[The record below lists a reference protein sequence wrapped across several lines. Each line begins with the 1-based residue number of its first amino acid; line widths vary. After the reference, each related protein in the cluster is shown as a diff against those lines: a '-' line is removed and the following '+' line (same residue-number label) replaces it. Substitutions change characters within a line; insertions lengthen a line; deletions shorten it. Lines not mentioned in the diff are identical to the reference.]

1 MSLTD
6 RAWARAAALDAAA
19 VLHGPLVLVPGVD
32 RAVTEH
38 AAQVAIRRLADGLAA
53 YVLGTTRIHL
63 TPGLVADEAS
73 GIPAETLPGGENMQI
88 NTGQQVTYEADT
100 EDAAGYDT
108 VETIEWSVDN
118 GDVAVLRVSEDTRSC
133 TVVSGAPGSAVLT
146 ARIPALGL
154 EVTEAI
160 DVVPAG
166 TATVKL
172 VAGDV
177 EDETP
182 APGEGDSAE
191 GEQA

>member
-1 MSLTD
+1 
-6 RAWARAAALDAAA
+6 
-19 VLHGPLVLVPGVD
+19 
-32 RAVTEH
+32 
-38 AAQVAIRRLADGLAA
+38 
-53 YVLGTTRIHL
+53 
-63 TPGLVADEAS
+63 
-73 GIPAETLPGGENMQI
+73 MQI